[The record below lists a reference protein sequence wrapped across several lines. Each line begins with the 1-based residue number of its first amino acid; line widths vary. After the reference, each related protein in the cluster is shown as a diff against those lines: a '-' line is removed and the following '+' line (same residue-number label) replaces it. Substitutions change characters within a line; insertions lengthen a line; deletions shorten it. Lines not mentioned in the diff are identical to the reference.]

1 MRRVLQVTGVVL
13 AAALVAP
20 LQAQGTFAI
29 GAGVSASTVNV
40 ERDGFVASTLK
51 GPLLGGAGYVR
62 FRRLTADV
70 AYAEGDLTPSVG
82 AGDAETLADASVV
95 LSSAVGAGFALGV
108 GAHARAFVGTAGTV
122 RWMRTEL
129 HARYAREIIP
139 GLATADVALWQVL
152 SADVNAQG
160 GSDGG
165 RGAVAGLTLQLP
177 NSPFAL
183 RAAYTADR
191 MAYANGTSEFL
202 DHVEVGLRF
211 GRD

>member
-1 MRRVLQVTGVVL
+1 MRRVLVL
-13 AAALVAP
+13 VALVLLAP
-20 LQAQGTFAI
+20 ALPAQSALGI

-40 ERDGFVASTLK
+40 VRDGFVASTLA
-51 GPLLGGAGYVR
+51 GPLLGGAGQVR
-62 FRRLTADV
+62 FKRVRLDV
-70 AYAEGDLTPSVG
+70 AYAQGDLTPSAG

-95 LSSAVGAGFALGV
+95 LTTGVGAGFSVGG

-129 HARYAREIIP
+129 HARYARELIP
-139 GLATADVALWQVL
+139 GLATADVAIWQVIG
-152 SADVNAQG
+152 ADVNAQG

-165 RGAVAGLTLQLP
+165 RGATAGLTLELP

-191 MAYANGTSEFL
+191 MAYRNGTAEFL

-211 GRD
+211 TRD